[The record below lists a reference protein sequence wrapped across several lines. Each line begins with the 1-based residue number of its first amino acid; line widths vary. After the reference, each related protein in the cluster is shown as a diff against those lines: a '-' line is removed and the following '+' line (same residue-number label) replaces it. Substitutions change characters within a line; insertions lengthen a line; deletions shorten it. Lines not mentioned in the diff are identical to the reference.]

1 MKSKFELNSYDDLE
15 LALVKAVHEYEKK
28 IEDLNDEI
36 EKLNKINDHLVSQ
49 LMHSFD
55 FIQ

>member
-1 MKSKFELNSYDDLE
+1 MKDLMQEKEFNDLE
-15 LALVKAVHEYEKK
+15 MQLVEAQKK
-28 IEDLNDEI
+28 LEEFQDEI